1 MRLTPEQTQQV
12 INHLTEVS
20 PDGIVCPVCGQRHW
34 NVMNTIIEARE
45 FQNGNIILGGESAI
59 VPYVSITCNRCG
71 NSLLF
76 NAIQL
81 GIVQPNNNENNGRE
95 SR

>member
-1 MRLTPEQTQQV
+1 MKLTPEQTQRV

-20 PDGIVCPVCGQRHW
+20 PQGIVCPVCRQRHW
-34 NVMNTIIEARE
+34 NVMNAIIEARE
-45 FQNGNIILGGESAI
+45 FQNGNLILGGESAV

-81 GIVQPNNNENNGRE
+81 GIVQQSNNEEDGRE

>member
-1 MRLTPEQTQQV
+1 
-12 INHLTEVS
+12 
-20 PDGIVCPVCGQRHW
+20 
-34 NVMNTIIEARE
+34 MNTIIEARE

-81 GIVQPNNNENNGRE
+81 GIVQPNNNEENGGE